1 MATEVDTWSSAPQ
14 ADGEYTNR
22 AMFCFVGA
30 KCHGAATGPDPL
42 SLHGMGC
49 SASHASPCAL
59 VTPETRTPCT
69 AATITAHRRS
79 FALKTQQ
86 LQTNP
91 ICPFSFSF

>member
-86 LQTNP
+86 LETNA
-91 ICPFSFSF
+91 ICLFSFSF